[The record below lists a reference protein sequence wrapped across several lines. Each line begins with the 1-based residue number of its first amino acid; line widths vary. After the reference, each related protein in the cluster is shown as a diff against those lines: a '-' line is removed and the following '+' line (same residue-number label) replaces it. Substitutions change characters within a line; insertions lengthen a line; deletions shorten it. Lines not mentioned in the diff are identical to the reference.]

1 MIFPLQSFSDY
12 YDNGYYMDP
21 GSELQQQKLLLR
33 QPDDKFD
40 YFPSKFDAYPI
51 MFDDEG
57 FYRHSQTNQY
67 NDVIIPSRSDLAGG
81 FRGQQAT
88 VTERDVIKE
97 GIKRL

>member
-1 MIFPLQSFSDY
+1 
-12 YDNGYYMDP
+12 MDP

-33 QPDDKFD
+33 QPEDKFD
-40 YFPSKFDAYPI
+40 YFPSYDKFDAYPI

-67 NDVIIPSRSDLAGG
+67 NDVIIPSHSDLARG
-81 FRGQQAT
+81 FPGQQAT